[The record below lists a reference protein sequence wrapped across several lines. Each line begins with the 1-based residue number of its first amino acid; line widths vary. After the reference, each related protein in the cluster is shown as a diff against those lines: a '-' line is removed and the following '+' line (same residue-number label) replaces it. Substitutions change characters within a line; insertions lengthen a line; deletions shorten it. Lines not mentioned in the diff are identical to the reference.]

1 MFTMMKMV
9 LIGTCLLGAAGPQMS
24 RPSMMMNTE
33 KQIQVVKKNT
43 STNYIGEDE
52 AKKIALKDAGA
63 KEKDTTYLTV
73 HLDTDDG
80 AVIYEVEFMVGNKEY
95 DYDIDA
101 VSGKIVSKDFD
112 IEANNTTSTAKGAI
126 TKDQAK
132 EIALKDAGFAAGDV
146 TFTKVKQEFDDGI
159 EKIKVKFVQGETE
172 YEYDIEVA
180 TSKILEAG
188 TDSVYDD

>member
-9 LIGTCLLGAAGPQMS
+9 LIGTCLLGAAGAQLS

-33 KQIQVVKKNT
+33 KQIQTVKQNT

-52 AKKIALKDAGA
+52 AKKIALKDAGV
-63 KEKDTTYLTV
+63 KEKDTTYLNV

-95 DYDIDA
+95 DYDINA

-112 IEANNTTSTAKGAI
+112 IEGNNTSASTAKGAV

-132 EIALKDAGFAAGDV
+132 EIALKDAGFAAADV
-146 TFTKVKQEFDDGI
+146 TFTK
-159 EKIKVKFVQGETE
+159 
-172 YEYDIEVA
+172 
-180 TSKILEAG
+180 
-188 TDSVYDD
+188 